1 MPPDICEVFFY
12 LCVTILSH
20 HEELSLHLVLLTQ
33 DRNVQDFPLTFRN
46 ILSPI
51 LHLFCLLKLSK
62 TQESGLIRSHVKNPF
77 FFEVLDKFP
86 RFFFFLIHVTDY
98 QFLLGPFVNCYRYF
112 TYRLFPISVWRGVHP
127 GGVLFTSLSLLFSHS
142 IYRLLCSNDY
152 FLVKMLT
159 Y

>member
-51 LHLFCLLKLSK
+51 LHLFFLLKLSK

-112 TYRLFPISVWRGVHP
+112 TYRLFLHSCEEASTLEECSPRLR
-127 GGVLFTSLSLLFSHS
+127 LFSFLTPFTDFCVVMITSL
-142 IYRLLCSNDY
+142 
-152 FLVKMLT
+152 
-159 Y
+159 